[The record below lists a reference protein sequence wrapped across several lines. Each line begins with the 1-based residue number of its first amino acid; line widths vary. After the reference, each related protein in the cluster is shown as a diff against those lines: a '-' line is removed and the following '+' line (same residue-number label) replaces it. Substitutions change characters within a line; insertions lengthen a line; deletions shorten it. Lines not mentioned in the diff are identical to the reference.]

1 MKLIRL
7 IYVALFSVI
16 MLSSTLYAETPEEER
31 SEILKE
37 KQESLSML
45 YKQHPQTKSH
55 ISSAY
60 GYATFQNF
68 GINLLLISTERGSG
82 VAHNNKSG
90 KDTFMKM
97 FSGGVGPGLGVKDF
111 RSVLIFDNKEVFD
124 SFIEKGWEA
133 SAQADAAAQ
142 SDDKGAAADGSVT
155 AQSGMTLYQLTQN
168 GLALQATV
176 QGTKYWKDEDL
187 N

>member
-7 IYVALFSVI
+7 LFVALFSVF
-16 MLSSTLYAETPEEER
+16 MLSSALYAETPDEER
-31 SEILKE
+31 AELLKE
-37 KQESLSML
+37 RQESLSML
-45 YKQHPQTKSH
+45 YKEHPHTKNR

-60 GYATFQNF
+60 GYATFQNW

-82 VAHNNKSG
+82 VAHNNKTG

-111 RSVLIFDNKEVFD
+111 IAVLIFDNKEVFD
-124 SFIEKGWEA
+124 SFVESGWEA
-133 SAQADAAAQ
+133 NAQADAAAQ
-142 SDDKGAAADGSVT
+142 SDGKGAAADGSIT
-155 AQSGMTLYQLTQN
+155 AIKGMTLYQITKN
-168 GLALQATV
+168 GLAIQATV
-176 QGTKYWKDEDL
+176 QGTKYWIDEDL